1 MASMRLPEIGNLWDT
16 ILTTVDN
23 NDESESSL
31 PQWAVSCP
39 RGVFRSPPECSFHQ
53 PLIVVIFAIQY
64 ELSFK
69 SAQLE
74 IAYEKTVSQL
84 ESLVDDE
91 AARKLRVACQIFETD
106 NELLRLQ
113 CERLDND
120 AVESAQLQDSL
131 NQQLLHANDEIKSL
145 QSSLR
150 MNNRTMQG
158 IKSDLLTK
166 NHKSS
171 DYEQISADKLA
182 LSKEIS
188 ALKQEIGH
196 LKNQTSSYQTLV
208 SEKQALER
216 QLNSFEIQMED
227 ERRAF
232 ERNKANGSTAGGE
245 TQRQLESLQE
255 ELKNEIE
262 DKRRLEKEE
271 REKSAAWENEKK
283 ALEERLQTVR
293 KQLRNA
299 KDKLKG
305 YRESE
310 SNPHILS
317 RPSQG
322 RQSSLSQRDSS
333 LGHSINSFDADM
345 TIATPG
351 AIRTAADPKRQI
363 AAPGEK
369 STFSITPYLNRNKP
383 TTNSPNTSDED
394 LEVDSDQQHRIEKK
408 PKPSKSSSRVDSR
421 KENKKPPKKV
431 DGKNRRKVDDEEE
444 ASENHEAN
452 NRSDESLDEDTTLP
466 GQGGARVLQN
476 ATASKASQEGKQ
488 PQRKRKILGGQRDK
502 TLFDD
507 EDDDLER
514 PTKDRRLTSTLHSG
528 IQALRA
534 SRQTFNEKSNF
545 SPLKRT
551 KRLV

>member
-1 MASMRLPEIGNLWDT
+1 
-16 ILTTVDN
+16 VDN
-23 NDESESSL
+23 
-31 PQWAVSCP
+31 
-39 RGVFRSPPECSFHQ
+39 
-53 PLIVVIFAIQY
+53 
-64 ELSFK
+64 
-69 SAQLE
+69 
-74 IAYEKTVSQL
+74 
-84 ESLVDDE
+84 E
-91 AARKLRVACQIFETD
+91 AARKLRVECQIFETD

-158 IKSDLLTK
+158 IKVCYTLCLSDCDTRVLNCSQGDLTK

-188 ALKQEIGH
+188 ALKLEIGH

-232 ERNKANGSTAGGE
+232 ERNKANGSTAGDE
-245 TQRQLESLQE
+245 TRRQLKSLQE

-299 KDKLKG
+299 KDKLKE

-351 AIRTAADPKRQI
+351 AIRTTADPKRQI

-383 TTNSPNTSDED
+383 TTNSPNTWDED
-394 LEVDSDQQHRIEKK
+394 LEADSDQQHRIEKK
-408 PKPSKSSSRVDSR
+408 QNPSKSSSRVDSI
-421 KENKKPPKKV
+421 KGNKKAPKKA
-431 DGKNRRKVDDEEE
+431 DGKNRRKADDEEE
-444 ASENHEAN
+444 ASEDHEAN
-452 NRSDESLDEDTTLP
+452 NRGEESLDEDTTLP
-466 GQGGARVLQN
+466 GQQGGARVLQS
-476 ATASKASQEGKQ
+476 ATASKAPQEGKQ